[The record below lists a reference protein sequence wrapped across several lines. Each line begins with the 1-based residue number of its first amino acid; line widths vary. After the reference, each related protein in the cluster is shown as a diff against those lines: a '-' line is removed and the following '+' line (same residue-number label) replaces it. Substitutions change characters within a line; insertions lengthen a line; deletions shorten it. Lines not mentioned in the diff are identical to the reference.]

1 MMVNPYDDTRLM
13 LALQIDHS
21 RVAGFFAAH
30 WGNQEFD
37 RPEPYASV
45 VLAANEHDSG
55 WWEWEMKPSTLN
67 DRAFPMDYHDGSL
80 KYLGQLRL
88 DFYKNAVDH
97 VLQRDPYAAL
107 LMATH
112 GVALMNAGYGKYAYP
127 PDRTSDPRVK
137 AYVDHQEQLRFKLL
151 EQLRQSDQFKS
162 FASDEQVWTNYEY
175 MEVFDQ
181 LAQFVCNRHPLNS
194 KARKLGPTNTLND
207 VHVPTK
213 HGAPATKIKIDP
225 VSENRAVLSPYP
237 FNVDPLVFSFPARL
251 VANRAYADP
260 EDFVAEFYKAE
271 RITITHTLAS
281 VGAKTRSVVQDGA
294 SHRGTVLSRTG
305 VTLKDSQIS
314 L

>member
-1 MMVNPYDDTRLM
+1 MMVNPYDDSRLM

-30 WGNQEFD
+30 WGNQDFA

-45 VLAANEHDSG
+45 VLAAHEHDSG

-67 DRAFPMDYHDGSL
+67 DKGFPMDYHDGSL

-107 LMATH
+107 LMAMH

-151 EQLRQSDQFKS
+151 AAIAPIRTVQKLCLGRADL
-162 FASDEQVWTNYEY
+162 
-175 MEVFDQ
+175 DQ
-181 LAQFVCNRHPLNS
+181 L
-194 KARKLGPTNTLND
+194 
-207 VHVPTK
+207 
-213 HGAPATKIKIDP
+213 
-225 VSENRAVLSPYP
+225 
-237 FNVDPLVFSFPARL
+237 
-251 VANRAYADP
+251 
-260 EDFVAEFYKAE
+260 
-271 RITITHTLAS
+271 
-281 VGAKTRSVVQDGA
+281 
-294 SHRGTVLSRTG
+294 
-305 VTLKDSQIS
+305 
-314 L
+314 